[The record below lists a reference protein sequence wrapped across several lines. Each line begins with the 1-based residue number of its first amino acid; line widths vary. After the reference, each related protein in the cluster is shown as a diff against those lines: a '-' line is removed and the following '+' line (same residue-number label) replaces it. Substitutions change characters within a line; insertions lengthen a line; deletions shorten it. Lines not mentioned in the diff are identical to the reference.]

1 MTPVM
6 FLLQKM
12 GHATPRNYAPQQHMI
27 FGINRQ
33 V

>member
-6 FLLQKM
+6 FLQQKM
-12 GHATPRNYAPQQHMI
+12 GHATRRNYAPQQHMI